1 MNMATKGVLALLLI
15 CISTVSFSSGFP
27 LYPDSVL
34 TPGIL
39 CQYPDSYRYPEHIAY
54 CKRDVSYEQKMQVF
68 EDYRRLGYRINLK
81 RRSDYKIDHYIPLCA
96 GGGNN
101 VENLWPQHRTVFEKT
116 DQIESLGCEL
126 LRDARITQYSLIA
139 LIRYAKNDHSK
150 VEEVME
156 ELQSL

>member
-1 MNMATKGVLALLLI
+1 MTTKGVLALLLI
-15 CISTVSFSSGFP
+15 CISTVSFSSEYP
-27 LYPDSVL
+27 LYPDPTL

-54 CKRDVSYEQKMQVF
+54 CKRDVSYAQKKQVF
-68 EDYRRLGYRINLK
+68 EDYRHLGYRINLK

-101 VENLWPQHRTVFEKT
+101 IENLWPQHKSVFRKT
-116 DQIESLGCEL
+116 DQIEFLGCEL
-126 LRDARITQYSLIA
+126 LRDGRISQHSLIA
-139 LIRYAKNDHSK
+139 LIRYAKNDHTK

-156 ELQSL
+156 ELRSL